1 MNIFENIILSSIILL
16 FPVLCY
22 LFYIVANKNID
33 EKSQK
38 ITLIFIILT
47 IIYLIYKYYSNTL
60 YSFLIFTIPLFI
72 IYKKNY
78 NILVLIVNCIIL
90 FLCYIYSPIYFIFFF
105 IESLCIYVM
114 SKNKEFKK
122 YLIVVSIINIIY
134 VFVFDINNV
143 IDDSIY
149 LIIYIL
155 CSIIV
160 YYTITSGEDVINYHI
175 EYKKLKRENEIRK
188 SLFKITHEIKNPL
201 AVCKAYVDMF
211 DYNDKECAKKYIPII
226 SGEIDKM
233 LILLQD
239 FLLVNKDNIKLDI
252 MDINMMLEDST
263 KGILGIQNLKY
274 NIECGDEE
282 IFINGDYNRL
292 SQVIINL
299 IKNGYEANATEVFI
313 KSYVD
318 DSNVI
323 IDIIDN
329 GDGIDEKNMKKM
341 YEPFYTT
348 KRDGTGLGVPLSK
361 EIIEAHNGTLN
372 YYKNEDKGT
381 IARITLPIQNN

>member
-1 MNIFENIILSSIILL
+1 
-16 FPVLCY
+16 
-22 LFYIVANKNID
+22 
-33 EKSQK
+33 
-38 ITLIFIILT
+38 
-47 IIYLIYKYYSNTL
+47 
-60 YSFLIFTIPLFI
+60 
-72 IYKKNY
+72 
-78 NILVLIVNCIIL
+78 
-90 FLCYIYSPIYFIFFF
+90 
-105 IESLCIYVM
+105 M

-239 FLLVNKDNIKLDI
+239 FLLESIFLNFVRQKNLSI
-252 MDINMMLEDST
+252 S
-263 KGILGIQNLKY
+263 LGIN
-274 NIECGDEE
+274 
-282 IFINGDYNRL
+282 
-292 SQVIINL
+292 S
-299 IKNGYEANATEVFI
+299 
-313 KSYVD
+313 
-318 DSNVI
+318 
-323 IDIIDN
+323 
-329 GDGIDEKNMKKM
+329 KK
-341 YEPFYTT
+341 
-348 KRDGTGLGVPLSK
+348 
-361 EIIEAHNGTLN
+361 
-372 YYKNEDKGT
+372 
-381 IARITLPIQNN
+381 